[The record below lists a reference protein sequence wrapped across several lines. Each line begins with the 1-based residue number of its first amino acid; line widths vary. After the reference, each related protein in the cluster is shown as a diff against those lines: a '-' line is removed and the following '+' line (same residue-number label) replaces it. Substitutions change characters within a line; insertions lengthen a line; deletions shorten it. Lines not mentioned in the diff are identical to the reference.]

1 MKQSRLFSAA
11 LVSFIAIVLISVSHL
26 SAAVTFWDD
35 FDSPGSGHYDS
46 VHHWGDNPIDPTLD
60 LDEFNTFKILW
71 TTDSVQLYW
80 NPDEI
85 HGQEL
90 FPDIPIYET
99 FYAIPDK
106 FLTPGINSRTSI
118 PGWPSEWDSDMQ
130 PASEPADY
138 IVCNNDADYIKS
150 MRIPAPASLVL
161 VALGL
166 LSLRFTRR
174 LRY

>member
-1 MKQSRLFSAA
+1 MIQPRLIPPVLISS
-11 LVSFIAIVLISVSHL
+11 VAIVLVCTSHL
-26 SAAVTFWDD
+26 SASVTFLDD

-90 FPDIPIYET
+90 FPDILISET
-99 FYAIPDK
+99 FYAIPDEL
-106 FLTPGINSRTSI
+106 LTPGINSRTSI

-130 PASEPADY
+130 LASEPADY

>member
-1 MKQSRLFSAA
+1 MKQSRLFPAV
-11 LVSFIAIVLISVSHL
+11 LVSFMAIVLISVSHL
-26 SAAVTFWDD
+26 SAAVTFLDD

-46 VHHWGDNPIDPTLD
+46 VRHWGDNSIAPTLD

-71 TTDSVQLYW
+71 TTDSAQLHW

-90 FPDIPIYET
+90 FPEILIYET
-99 FYAIPDK
+99 FYAMPDEL
-106 FLTPGINSRTSI
+106 LTQQINFQTSI

-130 PASEPADY
+130 PTSKPTDDIFY
-138 IVCNNDADYIKS
+138 DNDADYIEA
-150 MRIPAPASLVL
+150 MRIPAPTSLLL
-161 VALGL
+161 VAIGL
-166 LSLRFTRR
+166 LSLRYTRR